1 MTARGNESTAPNSQ
15 SNGPS
20 SRVLI
25 LSLGY
30 APNVGG
36 VETHLSDL
44 VAHLSGHGV
53 DVEVA
58 TLQPF
63 TTPARGPCHEE
74 LPHLTIRRYQWI
86 GQGWFFRLGRT
97 PVLGFLYAFPAML
110 MVALRSRHSR
120 ADVIYPQGLAA
131 GAASAL
137 VFRRR
142 RRVIALHSD
151 IEFSSKVANLA
162 VRTILASASDVLCLS
177 ERVRAQVVA
186 LGIYEDR
193 VHRFH
198 NWVNVEHFR
207 PGAEDH
213 SGADVPAHT
222 NFTVLF
228 VGRLISE
235 KGVDLALESAR
246 LLEQDNVTF
255 LFAGTG
261 PELGRVRQYEGS
273 LSNVRC
279 LGPVSQQELP
289 ALYSSADVFLMPS
302 PSEEGFGRVLLEALA
317 CGTCVVATRR
327 GGIPEVVTP
336 EVGVLVEPVPEQ
348 IVAALRQ
355 LKNDPDALARMSAN
369 ARSRAVREYSA
380 SNARMIERVLFA

>member
-1 MTARGNESTAPNSQ
+1 MTAGAHESTAPDWQ
-15 SNGPS
+15 SGAPP

-30 APNVGG
+30 APNIGG
-36 VETHLSDL
+36 LETHLSDL

-63 TTPARGPCHEE
+63 TTPIRGPGHEE

-86 GQGWFFRLGRT
+86 GRGWFFRLART
-97 PVLGFLYAFPAML
+97 PVLGFLYTFPAMI

-151 IEFSSKVANLA
+151 IGFSSKVASLA
-162 VRTILASASDVLCLS
+162 VRTILTSASAVLCLS
-177 ERVRAQVVA
+177 ERVQAQVIA
-186 LGIYEDR
+186 LGIPEDR
-193 VHRFH
+193 VHRFRY
-198 NWVNVEHFR
+198 WVDVEHFR
-207 PGAEDH
+207 PGAGDDNE
-213 SGADVPAHT
+213 ADVPART
-222 NFTVLF
+222 SFTVLF
-228 VGRLISE
+228 VGRLIPE

-246 LLEQDNVTF
+246 LLEQDKVTF

-261 PELGRVRQYEGS
+261 PELGRVRQYERS

-289 ALYSSADVFLMPS
+289 ALYSSADVLLVPS

-317 CGTCVVATRR
+317 CGTCVVAARR
-327 GGIPEVVTP
+327 GGIPEIVTP
-336 EVGVLVEPVPEQ
+336 EVGALVEPVPEQ
-348 IVAALRQ
+348 IVATLRQ
-355 LKNDPDALARMSAN
+355 LKDDPDALARMGAN
-369 ARSRAVREYSA
+369 ARSLAVREYSA
-380 SNARMIERVLFA
+380 SNARMIDRVLIA